1 MKDKTVKFKTELV
14 LEDIEMD
21 QIKLKKQEDKESLI
35 RCTYYL
41 TQQLI
46 DAINEK
52 SEVLNMGKS
61 EFLREIIGK
70 VLEHLEIEE

>member
-61 EFLREIIGK
+61 EFLREL
-70 VLEHLEIEE
+70 LEKALDNLEIQE

>member
-61 EFLREIIGK
+61 EFLREIIEIA
-70 VLEHLEIEE
+70 LDHLEIEE

>member
-14 LEDIEMD
+14 LEDIEID

-61 EFLREIIGK
+61 EFLREIIEIA
-70 VLEHLEIEE
+70 LDHLEIEE

>member
-14 LEDIEMD
+14 LEDIEID

-61 EFLREIIGK
+61 EFLREIVEIA
-70 VLEHLEIEE
+70 LDHLEIEE

>member
-14 LEDIEMD
+14 LEDIEID
-21 QIKLKKQEDKESLI
+21 QIKLKKQEDKEGLI

-61 EFLREIIGK
+61 EFLREIIEIA
-70 VLEHLEIEE
+70 LDHLEIEE

>member
-14 LEDIEMD
+14 LEDIEID
-21 QIKLKKQEDKESLI
+21 QIKLKKQEDKEGLI

-61 EFLREIIGK
+61 EFLREIVEIAL
-70 VLEHLEIEE
+70 VHLEIEE

>member
-14 LEDIEMD
+14 LEDIEID

-61 EFLREIIGK
+61 EFLREIVEIAL
-70 VLEHLEIEE
+70 VHLEIEE

>member
-61 EFLREIIGK
+61 EFLREIVEIAL
-70 VLEHLEIEE
+70 VHLEIEE

>member
-41 TQQLI
+41 T
-46 DAINEK
+46 
-52 SEVLNMGKS
+52 
-61 EFLREIIGK
+61 
-70 VLEHLEIEE
+70 

>member
-21 QIKLKKQEDKESLI
+21 QIKLKKQEDKEGLI

-61 EFLREIIGK
+61 EFLREIIEIA
-70 VLEHLEIEE
+70 LDHLEIEE

>member
-61 EFLREIIGK
+61 QFLREIVEIAL
-70 VLEHLEIEE
+70 VHLEIEE

>member
-1 MKDKTVKFKTELV
+1 MKDKTVKFKAELL
-14 LEDIEMD
+14 LEDIEID
-21 QIKLKKQEDKESLI
+21 KIRLKKQEDKEGLI

-46 DAINEK
+46 DSINEK

-61 EFLREIIGK
+61 EFLREIIEIA
-70 VLEHLEIEE
+70 LDHLEIEE